1 MPSKPRYQRS
11 KVSHLYL
18 DTKHYVYY
26 ARGRDAHGM
35 DTWRSLST
43 KSFEIARA
51 RVAGKLAEIQ
61 NGKALRSTNEARE
74 TVGEVAEIY
83 RARIQA
89 DVSLKPS
96 SIYYRVQ
103 TLNAILRSWPA
114 LAQLPP
120 AKVTED
126 ACLQWAKAYQ
136 KMVSA
141 GRFNNTVGTLRD
153 VFKVACELDLAT
165 QNPALKIGKVKVTRK
180 ELTLPSRQQFH
191 AIVEAIR
198 NTGAPCAHDAA
209 DLVEFLAYSGCRIT
223 EASFVKWTDVNAKA
237 GTIRIHGHEETGT
250 KSGQVRSI
258 PITPPM
264 RDLLDRLSNNR
275 RQAQNSDRASKGFIM
290 QLVGCP
296 KALENACKK
305 VEAKRLTHHDLRHLF
320 ATRCIEAGVDI
331 PTVSRWLGHKDGGA
345 LAMKTYGH
353 LRDEHSQAMAAKVT
367 F

>member
-1 MPSKPRYQRS
+1 MARKPRYQRS

-18 DTKHYVYY
+18 DTKHGVYY
-26 ARGRDAHGM
+26 ARGRDAHGT

-51 RVAGKLAEIQ
+51 RLAEKLAEMQ
-61 NGKALRSTNEARE
+61 NGKAPRPTNEAQE
-74 TVGEVAEIY
+74 TVGEVTEIY
-83 RARIQA
+83 RARVQA

-114 LAQLPP
+114 LAQLLP
-120 AKVTED
+120 AKITED
-126 ACLQWAKAYQ
+126 ACLQWAKTYQ
-136 KMVSA
+136 KTVSA

-165 QNPALKIGKVKVTRK
+165 QNPALKIGKVKITPK

-198 NTGAPCAHDAA
+198 NTGAPCAQDAA

-223 EASFVKWTDVNAKA
+223 EASFVRWSDVDSKS

-250 KSGQVRSI
+250 KSGQVRSV

-264 RDLLDRLSNNR
+264 RDLLDRLSSR
-275 RQAQNSDRASKGFIM
+275 RHRAQNLDRVGKGFIM

-305 VEAKRLTHHDLRHLF
+305 VGAKRITHHDLRHLF

-353 LRDEHSQAMAAKVT
+353 LRDEHSQMMATKVT

>member
-1 MPSKPRYQRS
+1 MPRKPHYQRS
-11 KVSHLYL
+11 KLSHLYL
-18 DTKHYVYY
+18 DTKHGVYY
-26 ARGRDAHGM
+26 VRGRNAHGK

-51 RVAGKLAEIQ
+51 RLAEKLAEIR
-61 NGKALRSTNEARE
+61 NGKAPRPTNEDSE

-83 RARIQA
+83 RARVQA
-89 DVSLKPS
+89 NVSLKPT

-114 LAQLPP
+114 LAQFPP

-136 KMVSA
+136 KTVSP

-153 VFKVACELDLAT
+153 VFKTACELDLAIR
-165 QNPALKIGKVKVTRK
+165 NPALKISKVKITPK

-223 EASFVKWTDVNAKA
+223 EASFVNWADVDRGA
-237 GTIRIHGHEETGT
+237 GTIRIHGHEETRT
-250 KSGQVRSI
+250 KSGESRSI

-264 RDLLDRLSNNR
+264 RELLDRLSTR
-275 RQAQNSDRASKGFIM
+275 GCEPRNSERTGKGFIM
-290 QLVGCP
+290 QLTQCP
-296 KALENACKK
+296 IALGNACRK
-305 VEAKRLTHHDLRHLF
+305 VGVKRITHHDLRHMF
-320 ATRCIEAGVDI
+320 ATRCIEAGVDV

-353 LRDEHSQAMAAKVT
+353 LRDEHSQTMAARVT